1 MVYQEFL
8 PRSRTA
14 TEESAFERLAR
25 PFDPE
30 GRAFDSWWSADVTGG
45 QWRSV
50 EGCLP
55 RHASLEF
62 SMRAVFTLTPGT
74 EVAPDSHTHGV
85 KQIIVP
91 IESTIRVRT

>member
-1 MVYQEFL
+1 MVYHEFL

-30 GRAFDSWWSADVTGG
+30 GRAFDSWRSADGTGG

-55 RHASLEF
+55 RHDSLSEYTDWAVSLCAS
-62 SMRAVFTLTPGT
+62 V
-74 EVAPDSHTHGV
+74 V
-85 KQIIVP
+85 
-91 IESTIRVRT
+91 